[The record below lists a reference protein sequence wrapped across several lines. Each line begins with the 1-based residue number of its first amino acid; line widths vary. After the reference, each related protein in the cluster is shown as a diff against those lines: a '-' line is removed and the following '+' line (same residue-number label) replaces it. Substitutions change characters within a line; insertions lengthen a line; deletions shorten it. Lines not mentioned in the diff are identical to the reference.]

1 VFPTVHDEEMDSA
14 AATPLPSDRLVRAY
28 LTAKRHV
35 LDGGYGDEIAWQ
47 LDAGDGPLTAARF
60 TEEAAW
66 VVLSSGMRESV
77 VRSVFPRLAAASRG
91 FDPAW
96 IVAHRADARRVCLA
110 IFGHEAKV
118 EAILDIAA
126 RANALGDDGVRDK
139 LQDPEPFLTSLPY
152 VGPVT
157 WRHLAKNLGAA
168 VAKADRHLVRLAAA
182 AGRDSVDVM
191 CEEIGQWLGEPVA
204 VVDIVLWRWSVLH
217 ARDCQQSCDGL
228 PHRAQG
234 RERTPAAHA
243 AATAA
248 ENGAHRTH

>member
-1 VFPTVHDEEMDSA
+1 MHHEDMDSA
-14 AATPLPSDRLVRAY
+14 AAPPLPSDRLVRAY

-47 LDAGDGPLTAARF
+47 FDAGAGPLTAARF

-66 VVLSSGMRESV
+66 VVLSAGMRESV
-77 VRSVFPRLAAASRG
+77 VRSVFPRLAAACAE

-96 IVAHRADARRVCLA
+96 IVAHRGDVRPACLA
-110 IFGHEAKV
+110 VFGHDAKI

-126 RANALGDDGVRDK
+126 TANTLGDNGVRDN
-139 LQDPEPFLTSLPY
+139 LQDPESFLTSLPY

-191 CEEIGQWLGEPVA
+191 CEEIAQWLGEPVA

-217 ARDCQQSCDGL
+217 ARDCRQSCDGL
-228 PHRAQG
+228 PHRRAQV

-243 AATAA
+243 AAL
-248 ENGAHRTH
+248 G

>member
-1 VFPTVHDEEMDSA
+1 MDSA
-14 AATPLPSDRLVRAY
+14 CPAPLSSDRLVRAY

-47 LDAGDGPLTAARF
+47 HDAGDVPLTAARF

-66 VVLSSGMRESV
+66 VVLSAGMRESV
-77 VRSVFPRLAAASRG
+77 VRTVFTRLADACGG

-96 IVAHRADARRVCLA
+96 IVAHRADARPACLA
-110 IFGHEAKV
+110 IFGHEAKI

-126 RANALGDDGVRDK
+126 TANALGDDGVRDK
-139 LQDPEPFLTSLPY
+139 LQDPGPFLTSLPY

-217 ARDCQQSCDGL
+217 ARNCREPCDGL

-234 RERTPAAHA
+234 RQ
-243 AATAA
+243 
-248 ENGAHRTH
+248 GADAGRSCGDDRG

>member
-1 VFPTVHDEEMDSA
+1 MIAVHHEVMDSVCA
-14 AATPLPSDRLVRAY
+14 RPLPSERLVRAY
-28 LTAKRHV
+28 LIAKRHV

-47 LDAGDGPLTAARF
+47 FGAGDGPLTAARF

-66 VVLSSGMRESV
+66 VVLSAGMRESV
-77 VRSVFPRLAAASRG
+77 VRSVFPRLTAACGG

-96 IVAHRADARRVCLA
+96 IVAHRADVRAACLA
-110 IFGHEAKV
+110 IFGHEAKI

-126 RANALGDDGVRDK
+126 TAKALGEDRIRDK
-139 LQDPEPFLTSLPY
+139 LQDPERFLMSLPY

-168 VAKADRHLVRLAAA
+168 VAKADRHLVRLATV

-191 CEEIGQWLGEPVA
+191 CEEIGRWLGESVA

-217 ARDCQQSCDGL
+217 ARYCRQPCDGL
-228 PHRAQG
+228 PHPLQHCDSTQDRASCPG
-234 RERTPAAHA
+234 V
-243 AATAA
+243 
-248 ENGAHRTH
+248 G